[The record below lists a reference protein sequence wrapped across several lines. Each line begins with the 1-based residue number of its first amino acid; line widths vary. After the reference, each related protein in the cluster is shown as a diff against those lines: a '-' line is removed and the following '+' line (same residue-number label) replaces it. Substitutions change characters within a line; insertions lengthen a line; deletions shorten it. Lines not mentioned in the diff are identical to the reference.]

1 MRERRA
7 AALAVLVGLVIPQAA
22 AAQPAAGAQAEVLFR
37 QGKELLAAGKIAEAC
52 AAFDA
57 SQKLDPA
64 VTTALNQANC
74 REKNRQLASAWGL
87 YLEVA
92 RRTRGAATAASQR
105 MHEVASERAAQLEP
119 RLSTLRIAVPA
130 ERRADGLEVL
140 RDGEVLDPAAWG
152 QALPTDGG
160 TYRITARAPG
170 RREWSGEVTVA
181 VERDAKTIEIP
192 ELPPAE
198 PDETKPEPAP
208 ARVDEEP
215 ETSAAGEPGT
225 RWSGKRKLAVGIA
238 GGGVVALAVGGV
250 LGVSSRSKQRDA
262 EELCPDVQL
271 PCDDADRANALVQSA
286 RGRAIGANVAFG
298 VGAAAAIAAGVLWFT
313 GAPESRRSIAVAPSV
328 SPGRVFLT
336 ASRSF

>member
-1 MRERRA
+1 M
-7 AALAVLVGLVIPQAA
+7 VLVIPRAA
-22 AAQPAAGAQAEVLFR
+22 VAQPAAGAQAEVLFR
-37 QGKELLAAGKIAEAC
+37 QGKQLLEDGKIAEAC

-64 VTTALNQANC
+64 VTTTLNQANC
-74 REKNRQLASAWGL
+74 REKNRQLATAWGL

-92 RRTRGAATAASQR
+92 RRTRGVATAASQQ

-119 RLSTLRIAVPA
+119 RLSTLRIAIPV

-140 RDGEVLDPAAWG
+140 RDGEALDPATWN
-152 QALPTDGG
+152 QALPIDGG

-170 RREWSGEVTVA
+170 RREWSGKVMVA

-198 PDETKPEPAP
+198 PDETTPEPAP
-208 ARVDEEP
+208 ARADEQPVP
-215 ETSAAGEPGT
+215 EASAAGEPGT
-225 RWSGKRKLAVGIA
+225 LWSGRRKLAVGVA

-262 EELCPDVQL
+262 EDLCPDVQL
-271 PCDDADRANALVQSA
+271 SCDEADRANDLVQSA
-286 RGRAIGANVAFG
+286 RSRAIGANVAFG

-313 GAPESRRSIAVAPSV
+313 GAPESRRSVAVAPSV
-328 SPGRVFLT
+328 SRGRVLIT